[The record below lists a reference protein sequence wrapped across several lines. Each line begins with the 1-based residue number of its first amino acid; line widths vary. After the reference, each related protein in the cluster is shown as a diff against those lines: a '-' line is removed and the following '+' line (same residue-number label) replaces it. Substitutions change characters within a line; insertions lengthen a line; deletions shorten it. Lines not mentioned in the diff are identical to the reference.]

1 MKNALLAA
9 LLLLLPGLTG
19 CLRHTRSVLRVISPN
34 QVMNATAD
42 QLITQINAQYEALH
56 SLNASVEITASV
68 GGGSTGNVTDYTSV
82 NGYVLIKKPGMLRVI
97 LLVPV
102 LHTRLIDM
110 VSDDSG
116 FKMLIPPQ
124 SRAIVGSD
132 TVTVPSKKPLENL
145 RPDVFLESMLIQG
158 VGPDDLVSLTSDVH
172 VEVPAKAKYP
182 LEVPDYD
189 LTITRRTGKS
199 NELQTLRVIHFD
211 RTNLLP
217 YKQDIYDKDGRRAT
231 VATYDNY
238 QKFGDVQF
246 PTLINMSRPLDEYA
260 IKMVIDKLSTNQE
273 LGDDQFQLKIPD
285 NVTIQKMQ

>member
-1 MKNALLAA
+1 
-9 LLLLLPGLTG
+9 
-19 CLRHTRSVLRVISPN
+19 
-34 QVMNATAD
+34 
-42 QLITQINAQYEALH
+42 
-56 SLNASVEITASV
+56 VEISASV
-68 GGGSTGNVTDYTSV
+68 GGGSTGNVTDYTSFS
-82 NGYVLIKKPGMLRVI
+82 GYVLLKKPGMLRVI

-102 LHTRLIDM
+102 LRTRMIDM
-110 VSDDSG
+110 VSDGSN

-124 SRAIVGSD
+124 NRAIVGSD

-172 VEVPAKAKYP
+172 VETPAKAKYAV
-182 LEVPDYD
+182 EVPDYD

-217 YKQDIYDKDGRRAT
+217 YKQDIYDKDGRLAT

-285 NVTIQKMQ
+285 NVPVQKMP